1 MLIWSGLILIAI
13 NLVVGW
19 RLRRIPHKI
28 TALGLVIG
36 AWLIASEFVPADQHG
51 RVMGVALVFGGGVYL
66 MALSGLALRAYLDK
80 QRVQTPG
87 AVRPASGTSVPSV
100 RAPSKADGG

>member
-1 MLIWSGLILIAI
+1 
-13 NLVVGW
+13 
-19 RLRRIPHKI
+19 
-28 TALGLVIG
+28 
-36 AWLIASEFVPADQHG
+36 
-51 RVMGVALVFGGGVYL
+51 MGVALVFGGGVYL